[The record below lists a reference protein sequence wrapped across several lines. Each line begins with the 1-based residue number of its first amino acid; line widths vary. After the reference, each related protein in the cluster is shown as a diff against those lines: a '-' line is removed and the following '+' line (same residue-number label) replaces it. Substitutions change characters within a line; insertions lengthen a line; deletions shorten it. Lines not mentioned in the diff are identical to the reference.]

1 MGYCSRIYVVK
12 KYNDW
17 YRPIFIFNMD
27 RVFELPD
34 LIKDYPKADVN
45 RDLYDDNEN
54 LITED
59 HYGEPLIEIPIDD
72 LVYHLRY
79 LKSRP
84 SCCSNLRPVLEA
96 LETIIH
102 YRTPTSYWS
111 NVVCLHYGY

>member
-17 YRPIFIFNMD
+17 YRPIFIFNMGE
-27 RVFELPD
+27 VFELPD
-34 LIKDYPKADVN
+34 LIKGYPKADAN

-59 HYGEPLIEIPIDD
+59 CYGEPLIEIPIDD
-72 LVYHLRY
+72 LIWDLRY
-79 LKSRP
+79 LKSRL
-84 SCCSNLRPVLEA
+84 SCHSTLPAVLDA
-96 LETIIH
+96 LDTIVR
-102 YRTPTSYWS
+102 YRTPTSFWG